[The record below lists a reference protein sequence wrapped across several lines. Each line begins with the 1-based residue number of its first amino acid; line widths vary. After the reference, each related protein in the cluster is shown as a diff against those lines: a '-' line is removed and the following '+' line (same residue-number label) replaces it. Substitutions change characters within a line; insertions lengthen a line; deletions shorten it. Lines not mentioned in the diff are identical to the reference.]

1 MLKLRLIAIAL
12 LIACTAAPISAGAEP
27 LEREEC
33 KALEAEKR
41 TMLTPR
47 IKTALQH
54 GPDWVKEHL
63 HNQAEIEKIRQYL
76 QVEEKVAFRCRTD
89 GVRIPK
95 PLPPP
100 LPDRK
105 PAVPTILVEGTPK
118 ILAGV
123 AATSFLPLRKPSVFG
138 GETPG
143 AETAGAEPPA
153 DEETAGEGDITT
165 PADTEAEAGPSQTVA
180 DSDKTAPSEEKATQ

>member
-1 MLKLRLIAIAL
+1 MSKLRPIAIAL
-12 LIACTAAPISAGAEP
+12 LAAFTAAPMSAGAEP

-33 KALEAEKR
+33 KALESQKR
-41 TMLTPR
+41 TMLTPK
-47 IKTALQH
+47 IKTALKQ
-54 GPDWVKEHL
+54 GPDWVKENL
-63 HNQAEIEKIRQYL
+63 HDAAEIEKIREYL

-105 PAVPTILVEGTPK
+105 PAVPTYVADGAPK

-123 AATSFLPLRKPSVFG
+123 AATSFLPLRNPSRSDTKTV
-138 GETPG
+138 E
-143 AETAGAEPPA
+143 ADPPA
-153 DEETAGEGDITT
+153 GEESAGEGDITSA
-165 PADTEAEAGPSQTVA
+165 ADEEAEAGPSQAIA
-180 DSDKTAPSEEKATQ
+180 DSDKTAPSENKATQ

>member
-1 MLKLRLIAIAL
+1 MPKLRLSAIAL
-12 LIACTAAPISAGAEP
+12 LAAFTAVPLSAGAEP
-27 LEREEC
+27 LERDEC
-33 KALEAEKR
+33 KALEAQKR
-41 TMLTPR
+41 TMLTPK
-47 IKTALQH
+47 IKTALKQ

-63 HNQAEIEKIRQYL
+63 HDAAEIEKIREYL

-105 PAVPTILVEGTPK
+105 PAIPTFVAEGTPK

-123 AATSFLPLRKPSVFG
+123 AATSLLPLRNPSRSD
-138 GETPG
+138 TDT
-143 AETAGAEPPA
+143 AEADPAAEQ
-153 DEETAGEGDITT
+153 ETAGEGDIATAT
-165 PADTEAEAGPSQTVA
+165 DEEAEAGPSQAIA
-180 DSDKTAPSEEKATQ
+180 DSDKTAPSENKATQ